1 MFQGK
6 GMFWGHLGQHPFF
19 VLLVVDQFSGQLVK
33 KQEAGSGKVE
43 LIWEGGSR
51 IGGGEMF
58 WELGVEM
65 FCVLPSGVSIFAGSG
80 SCDCSGFSSV
90 SLDFDERSQ
99 ALCSFI
105 SRS

>member
-19 VLLVVDQFSGQLVK
+19 VLLVVDR
-33 KQEAGSGKVE
+33 
-43 LIWEGGSR
+43 EGGSR

-99 ALCSFI
+99 ALYSFI